1 MNLHETRH
9 GAGDHIAAHR
19 HELAYAAL
27 VLDGDYEEASP
38 EGVWRLEAGDLV
50 VHPPYHLHLNRFERG
65 GARVLNVTLSHGGAR
80 ALGAHAYAVL
90 RPHGADMLVSASAAD
105 APDALDEVLS
115 DAVPRAPA
123 PARDWLDLFADAL
136 RADPAAK
143 IGPLARRFGVTP
155 THAARAF
162 ARRFGL
168 TPAAFRNELRV
179 RAGLQRLSAPRAI
192 LADVAAACGFADQAH
207 MTRSMAAVTGQTP
220 SRLKRAFSEG

>member
-65 GARVLNVTLSHGGAR
+65 GVRVLNITLPHAIVRRLASHSYGVVRPRDADALTRAR
-80 ALGAHAYAVL
+80 DNDVVDALGDTL
-90 RPHGADMLVSASAAD
+90 AD
-105 APDALDEVLS
+105 AATVSP
-115 DAVPRAPA
+115 PA
-123 PARDWLDLFADAL
+123 ARDWLDAFADAL
-136 RADPAAK
+136 RAEPAMQ
-143 IGPLARRFGVTP
+143 IGVLAQRFGVTP

-162 ARRFGL
+162 GRRFGL
-168 TPAAFRNELRV
+168 TPAAFRAEQRL
-179 RAGLQRLSAPRAI
+179 RAGLQCLAAEDAV
-192 LADVAAACGFADQAH
+192 LADIAAVCGFADQSH
-207 MTRSMAAVTGQTP
+207 MTRTLVAATGQTP
-220 SRLKRAFSEG
+220 SRLRAAFARS